1 MAGRLVNYITKKGH
15 ATRSDAS
22 DAMAPSEQSPLKEK
36 LKPSGANKAPDALD
50 ERTLILSDGCCC
62 TNISLYVRS
71 PTRTACVHCPHALPT
86 TRVSE
91 LRCLSAAR
99 DPGVHRLLREER
111 VSLPAGAVLPQ
122 ARHRAVPDRLS
133 VARGSLVHGRAPV
146 LHVLGQVHRYV
157 LQVAAALPLLC
168 RGVRAPDRRRGC
180 AEFTSNACVCDC

>member
-1 MAGRLVNYITKKGH
+1 MAGSCKLHPKPNKGP
-15 ATRSDAS
+15 ATRCFRRKRRDGAER
-22 DAMAPSEQSPLKEK
+22 AEPTEGETETRWREQ
-36 LKPSGANKAPDALD
+36 GARCARRAQVDSVQRLLLHQHLTL
-50 ERTLILSDGCCC
+50 RTQPN
-62 TNISLYVRS
+62 T
-71 PTRTACVHCPHALPT
+71 HCPHALPT
-86 TRVSE
+86 TLVSE